1 MKCWTVGVCKSDVS
15 KWPHNIRITPT
26 LINNV
31 TMNTSKKID
40 ACNDMQWWVRDNY
53 FIAVPG
59 IGTVGRVVSCK
70 TFKTHCFFFKNGPTP
85 ASFIIYFRSFQS
97 NIISIF
103 TTNICEKCPSSTWC
117 QDSNPW
123 RLEHESP
130 PITTRPG
137 LATNTVFCWLGHLM
151 MSFYKT

>member
-70 TFKTHCFFFKNGPTP
+70 TFKTHCFFLKMGQPRP
-85 ASFIIYFRSFQS
+85 LLSFIFGLFKHYDFY
-97 NIISIF
+97 NNMWKISIQCTVLGF
-103 TTNICEKCPSSTWC
+103 KPTTSWKWDFSYN
-117 QDSNPW
+117 
-123 RLEHESP
+123 HY
-130 PITTRPG
+130 TRPPA
-137 LATNTVFCWLGHLM
+137 LCLCLFPLVHYVM
-151 MSFYKT
+151 